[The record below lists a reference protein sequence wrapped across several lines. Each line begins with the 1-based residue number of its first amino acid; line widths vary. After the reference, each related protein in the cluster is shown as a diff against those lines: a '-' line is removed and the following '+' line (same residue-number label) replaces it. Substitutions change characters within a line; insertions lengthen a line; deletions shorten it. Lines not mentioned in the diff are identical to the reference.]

1 MKTFAMTLLAAT
13 SLSCSAAALAQ
24 QTPPPGQAD
33 HEGDAAA
40 PAPGTMRPDDTRQD
54 DVVVTGEKFG
64 RTLKDTATSVTIVSA
79 REISGLAAVTS
90 RDLLDTV
97 PNVNRAGA
105 DGRFAIRGI
114 TFDNITGAG
123 YGALGTIYVDRVR
136 LGDKA
141 TRFGPDLL
149 FDVRAVEVLRG
160 AQSTLQG
167 RNALAGAIYITT
179 NDPGFD
185 WETAVRARYASGQ
198 DSDLAALIG
207 GPITDRLAF
216 RLTVEKHDLGGFVDD
231 PTLGHKTQFQDDL
244 QLRGKLLW
252 EPAANLKV
260 HLTGSYADVRR
271 YDSPSDTRVPGADG
285 LLPRSPST
293 ALNVEQGI
301 PGVASGDRRVTY
313 MNIPG
318 FDHDKVGLG
327 GVFVD
332 WTVSP
337 ALTLTSETSGQVGTN
352 FKQRDGDGGY
362 FTYSPSATSFAV
374 VAPAG
379 FTGYFPRLAG
389 STAKVD
395 PIQQQYQRFWMVAQE
410 FRAKYDA
417 GGPLRLLGGVYYTH
431 ESRRQF
437 DYSQLMF
444 RNVSSTVG
452 GLLRQAGLPA
462 ATAGMVA
469 RLYPADVPVYSIQ
482 TAPIDVDNIAAYAE
496 AEYDVTPRLTLDV
509 GARYDREWNTS
520 ASQANGG
527 VIGLPGTAGLPAAL
541 AGVVTTVNKAL
552 SPFSGTISSI
562 RVPQSF
568 DAVLPKLSL
577 RWKMTDAVTV
587 GATAQR
593 AYRAGGVS
601 LNPSRQLVTTLKP
614 EYTWNYELFTRAAL
628 WNGLLTL
635 DANAFY
641 TDWRDLQASINLSNN
656 LADQIGVNA
665 GHARIYGFEASAR
678 LRPGAG
684 LGFDAGV
691 GYADTRFLSFDATLP
706 PVVTGLGI
714 PIDVRNLT
722 GLAGKR
728 FAFAPLWSASGTA
741 FWQNDS
747 GFVASVNVNYR
758 ASSYSGISSD
768 PAYRNDPRTLVNL
781 SLAQT
786 IDRLTLKLFAR
797 NLFDVD
803 YITSNTPAQPLYGE
817 PRSIGI
823 EAGLRF

>member
-1 MKTFAMTLLAAT
+1 MTKFAMMLLTAT
-13 SLSCSAAALAQ
+13 SLSWSAGAWAQ
-24 QTPPPGQAD
+24 STGQT
-33 HEGDAAA
+33 GDPDPATPSTPVSA
-40 PAPGTMRPDDTRQD
+40 PASTDDAGHGEI
-54 DVVVTGEKFG
+54 VVTGEKFG
-64 RTLKDTATSVTIVSA
+64 RTLKDTATSVSILSA
-79 REISGLAAVTS
+79 SEIAGLAAVNS
-90 RDLLDTV
+90 RDVLDAV

-114 TFDNITGAG
+114 TFDNITGTG
-123 YGALGTIYVDRVR
+123 YGALGTVYVDRVR

-149 FDVRAVEVLRG
+149 FDVKSVEILRG

-179 NDPGFD
+179 NDPSFE
-185 WETAVRARYASGQ
+185 WENGLRARYASGQ
-198 DSDLAALIG
+198 DSDVAALIG
-207 GPITDRLAF
+207 GPISDTLAF
-216 RLTVEKHDLGGFVDD
+216 RATVEKHDLGGFVRD
-231 PTLGHKTQFQDDL
+231 PVLGRNAQFQDDL

-260 HLTGSYADVRR
+260 HVTGSYADIRR
-271 YDSPSDTRVPGADG
+271 YDSPSDTRVPGANG
-285 LLPRSPST
+285 YLPPSPST

-313 MNIPG
+313 INIPG
-318 FDHDKVGLG
+318 FDHDRVGLG

-332 WTVSP
+332 WKVGP
-337 ALTLTSETSGQVGTN
+337 ALTVTSETSGQVGTN
-352 FKQRDGDGGY
+352 FKQRDGDGGNFLY
-362 FTYSPSATSFAV
+362 APPVTSFAV
-374 VAPAG
+374 VAPPG
-379 FTGYFPRLAG
+379 FTGHFPGLAG
-389 STAKVD
+389 NTATVD
-395 PIQQQYQRFWMVAQE
+395 PVQQQYQRFWMVAQE

-437 DYSQLMF
+437 DYSQLMY
-444 RNVSSTVG
+444 RNVSTTVG
-452 GLLRQAGLPA
+452 GLLRARGLPA
-462 ATAGMVA
+462 AIAGGVA
-469 RLYPADVPVYSIQ
+469 RLYPSDVPVYSIQ
-482 TAPIDVDNIAAYAE
+482 TAPIDVDNVAAYAE
-496 AEYDVTPRLTLDV
+496 GEYDLTPRLTLDV

-520 ASQANGG
+520 ASQANGA
-527 VIGLPGTAGLPAAL
+527 VIGLPGTTGLPAVL
-541 AGVVTTVNKAL
+541 AGVVTTVNRAL
-552 SPFSGTISSI
+552 NPFSGAISDI

-568 DAVLPKLSL
+568 DAFLPKIGL
-577 RWKMTDAVTV
+577 RWKMTDDWTI

-614 EYTWNYELFTRAAL
+614 EFTWNYELYTRAAL
-628 WNGLLTL
+628 WSGVLTL

-641 TDWRDLQASINLSNN
+641 TDWRNLQTSINLSNN

-665 GHARIYGFEASAR
+665 GHARIYGFEASAK

-691 GYADTRFLSFDATLP
+691 GYADTRFLSFDVTLP
-706 PVVTGLGI
+706 PAAQALGL
-714 PIDVRNLT
+714 PIDTSGLT
-722 GLAGKR
+722 GLVGKR

-741 FWQNDS
+741 FWQNAR

-758 ASSYSGISSD
+758 ASSYSAITTSTD
-768 PAYRNDPRTLVNL
+768 YRNDPRMLVNV

-803 YITSNTPAQPLYGE
+803 YVTSANPLQPLYGE
-817 PRSIGI
+817 PRTIGI
-823 EAGLRF
+823 EAAVHF

>member
-1 MKTFAMTLLAAT
+1 MMKFAMTLLTAT
-13 SLSCSAAALAQ
+13 SLSWSAGALAQ
-24 QTPPPGQAD
+24 QAQP
-33 HEGDAAA
+33 
-40 PAPGTMRPDDTRQD
+40 TRQVGNPDPAIPSAPVSTD
-54 DVVVTGEKFG
+54 DADQGDIVVTGEKFG
-64 RTLKDTATSVTIVSA
+64 RTLKDTATSVSIVSA
-79 REISGLAAVTS
+79 REIAGLAAVNT
-90 RDLLDTV
+90 RDILDTV

-123 YGALGTIYVDRVR
+123 YGALGTVYVDRVR

-149 FDVRAVEVLRG
+149 FDVNAVEVLRG

-179 NDPGFD
+179 NDPGFE
-185 WETAVRARYASGQ
+185 WESGLRARYASGQ

-207 GPITDRLAF
+207 GPITEKLAF
-216 RLTVEKHDLGGFVDD
+216 RLTVEKHDLGGFVYD
-231 PTLGHKTQFQDDL
+231 PTLRRNAQFQDDL

-260 HLTGSYADVRR
+260 RVNGSYADIRR
-271 YDSPSDTRVPGADG
+271 YDSPSDTRVPATSGF
-285 LLPRSPST
+285 LPPSPST
-293 ALNVEQGI
+293 TLNVEQGI
-301 PGVASGDRRVTY
+301 AGVAPGDRRVTY
-313 MNIPG
+313 ADIQG

-332 WTVSP
+332 WKVGP

-362 FTYSPSATSFAV
+362 FAYSPPVTRFAII
-374 VAPAG
+374 APAG
-379 FTGYFPRLAG
+379 FTRYFPGLADN
-389 STAKVD
+389 AARVD

-410 FRAKYDA
+410 LRAKYDA
-417 GGPLRLLGGVYYTH
+417 GGPLRVLGGVYYTH

-437 DYSQLMF
+437 DYTQLMY
-444 RNVSSTVG
+444 RNVATTVG
-452 GLLRQAGLPA
+452 GLLRARGLPA
-462 ATAGMVA
+462 ATAGAVA
-469 RLYPADVPVYSIQ
+469 RLYPSDVPVYSVQ
-482 TAPIDVDNIAAYAE
+482 TAPIDVDNVAAYAE
-496 AEYDVTPRLTLDV
+496 AEYDLTPRLTLDL

-527 VIGLPGTAGLPAAL
+527 VVGLPGTTGLPAAL
-541 AGVVTTVNKAL
+541 AGVVTTVNRAL
-552 SPFSGTISSI
+552 NPFSGTISGIS
-562 RVPQSF
+562 VPQSF
-568 DAVLPKLSL
+568 DAFLPKVGL
-577 RWKMTDAVTV
+577 RWKATDDVTI

-614 EYTWNYELFTRAAL
+614 EFTWNYEIYTRAAL

-641 TDWRDLQASINLSNN
+641 TDWRNLQTVINLSNN

-678 LRPGAG
+678 LRPGSG

-691 GYADTRFLSFDATLP
+691 GYADTRFLSFDVTLP
-706 PVVTGLGI
+706 PAAQGLGI
-714 PIDVRNLT
+714 PIDTSGLT
-722 GLAGKR
+722 GLVGKR

-758 ASSYSGISSD
+758 ASSYSGITTSAD
-768 PAYRNDPRTLVNL
+768 YRNDPRTLVNV

-786 IDRLTLKLFAR
+786 IDQLTLRMFAR
-797 NLFDVD
+797 NLFNVD
-803 YITSNTPAQPLYGE
+803 YVTSANPIQPLYGE
-817 PRSIGI
+817 PRVIGI
-823 EAGLRF
+823 EAGLHF